1 MLSECTEQEWIA
13 DCRYILFA
21 RGVAKVLLDLSTVLD
36 LPWCLAVC
44 TLGQQLAGG

>member
-21 RGVAKVLLDLSTVLD
+21 RGVAKVLLSQISRQFLIFLG
-36 LPWCLAVC
+36 VC
-44 TLGQQLAGG
+44 TLGQQLAAG